1 MTQAE
6 LFGAPALARIDGL
19 VYMEDF
25 LDEEEEARLLDVIES
40 LTLREAR
47 YKAYTARRRIASYGT
62 QYDFDDNRLLAAASL
77 PVTLEPLRDKAAAWL
92 GVRPERFR
100 NVLVAEYAPGTP
112 LGWHRDVPQFEAII
126 GVSLRSGCRMRL
138 RPWPPPQDAR
148 ARRDQILTL
157 ELAPRSAYI
166 LSGPARWAWQHSI
179 SPTPALRYSIT
190 FRTAR

>member
-6 LFGAPALARIDGL
+6 LFGAPALARIEGL

-25 LDEEEEARLLDVIES
+25 MDEDEEARLLDVIGS
-40 LTLREAR
+40 LALGEAR

-62 QYDFDDNRLLAAASL
+62 QYDFDDNRLLAAAAV
-77 PVTLEPLRDKAAAWL
+77 PAPLEPLRAKAAAWL

-112 LGWHRDVPQFEAII
+112 LGWHRDVPQFEAIV
-126 GVSLRSGCRMRL
+126 GVSLRSACRMRL
-138 RPWPPPQDAR
+138 RPWPPPGDAR
-148 ARRDQILTL
+148 ARRAQVLTL

-166 LSGPARWAWQHSI
+166 LRGPARW
-179 SPTPALRYSIT
+179 
-190 FRTAR
+190 